1 MATKESSTSSSK
13 KTKKWTEEELTQ
25 ILREKAQAYL
35 RSPNITSVGVGYK
48 IKGGKVTDELC
59 IQFTVKRKLAPA
71 GVEAERLTMLPERI
85 TTDDGTTVPVDVV
98 QRSYQAGHEL
108 VSDPEAEAEKK
119 KLPARKL
126 RRKRLDP
133 IMPGVS
139 VSHPD
144 GTAGTFGAVVYDNE
158 TGHPYILSNWHVLNG
173 PTGNLGDVVV
183 QPGPFDNSNASN
195 NTCGRLIRS
204 HLGLAGDCAIASIEG
219 RGFKEDILELSISPK
234 RVAKVNLGDK
244 VVKSGRTTGVTYGV
258 VTRVGVAVN
267 IDYGGNVG
275 VQQVG
280 GFEIRPDPDHRPTQ
294 GEVSMGGDSGS
305 LWLIHEDGQATDI
318 AVGLHFAG
326 ETDPAPSEEHAL
338 ACNIHSVLEKL
349 NVAFVLEAEELLDN
363 EEMINTMI
371 DMLRNQGARLREL
384 ELRLAQAQGAALGV
398 TVSGTADHGAPR
410 PTVTPGAV
418 GAERLGLPIYGNWCG
433 PGHGGGTP
441 VDDLDRACMQH
452 DECYGRKGYFD
463 CGCDKKLIQNID
475 TALSTGQVQPLG
487 RALGPLIQQWF
498 TIQPCVRR
506 IFGIPIPAGTGGLS
520 LFPEATGGR
529 VKAVTQNGKTQ
540 WRVALR

>member
-1 MATKESSTSSSK
+1 MATKKPASTSTASSK
-13 KTKKWTEEELTQ
+13 KTEKKWTEEELTQ

-59 IQFTVKRKLAPA
+59 IQFTVKQKLAPA
-71 GVEAERLTMLPERI
+71 GVEAEGLTMLPEKF
-85 TTDDGTTVPVDVV
+85 TTDDGTLVPVDVV
-98 QRSYQAGHEL
+98 QRSYQAGYEI
-108 VSDPEAEAEKK
+108 VSDPEAAAEKK

-133 IMPGVS
+133 IIPGVS

-144 GTAGTFGAVVYDNE
+144 GTAGTFGSVVYDNE
-158 TGHPYILSNWHVLNG
+158 TGHPHILSNWHVLNG
-173 PTGNLGDVVV
+173 PTGNLGDAIV
-183 QPGPFDNSNASN
+183 QPGPFDNSDVRN
-195 NTCGRLIRS
+195 NVCGRLIRS

-219 RGFKEDILELSISPK
+219 RSFKEDILELNTAPK

-258 VTRVGVAVN
+258 VTRIGVAVN

-280 GFEIRPDPDHRPTQ
+280 GFEIRPDPDHQPPH

-305 LWLIHEDGQATDI
+305 LWLIHENGQATDI

-349 NVAFVLEAEELLDN
+349 NVAFVPETEERLDN
-363 EEMINTMI
+363 EEIINTLI
-371 DMLRNQGARLREL
+371 EMLQNQGARLRDL
-384 ELRLAQAQGAALGV
+384 ELRLAQTQSSGA
-398 TVSGTADHGAPR
+398 VSPM
-410 PTVTPGAV
+410 PPTPGAV
-418 GAERLGLPIYGNWCG
+418 GTEGFKIPIYGNWCG
-433 PGHGGGTP
+433 PGHSGGTP
-441 VDDLDRACMQH
+441 VDDLDRACMEH

-463 CGCDKKLIQNID
+463 CGCDKKLTQNID
-475 TALSTGQVQPLG
+475 AALSNGQVQPLG
-487 RALGPLIQQWF
+487 RVLGPLIRQWF
-498 TIQPCVRR
+498 TVQPCVRR
-506 IFGIPIPAGTGGLS
+506 IAGIPIPAGTGGFS
-520 LFPEATGGR
+520 FFPETTGKR
-529 VKAVTQNGKTQ
+529 VKTLTQNGKTQ
-540 WRVALR
+540 WRIIPR